1 MPLNLDSQTDGE
13 YLTKLLFH
21 AGAGFW
27 HYKKDGEETRIKE
40 DFKACF
46 DMGNLQTGFSKYNGS
61 FVEFI
66 ADPSLEHPAPQPEAG
81 ADGEAWKR
89 AFKVTLMSKT
99 LGGKMAFLHNA
110 RNVTGAFNELYC
122 DYETAKKKGQSPVVE
137 IKADGSKSGDFYR
150 PNWKIVNWVD
160 TPKEFS
166 EQPQQAQPATDDDDD
181 F

>member
-1 MPLNLDSQTDGE
+1 MPLNLDSQSDGE

-46 DMGNLQTGFSKYNGS
+46 DMNNLETGFSKYNGS

-66 ADPSLEHPAPQPEAG
+66 ADPSLEKPAPQPEAG

-99 LGGKMAFLHNA
+99 LGGKMTFLHNA
-110 RNVTGAFNELYC
+110 RNVTGAFNELYS
-122 DYETAKKKGQSPVVE
+122 DYEKDKKNGKSPVVE

-150 PNWKIVNWVD
+150 PEWKITGWVD

-166 EQPQQAQPATDDDDD
+166 EQPEQAQSATDDDDD